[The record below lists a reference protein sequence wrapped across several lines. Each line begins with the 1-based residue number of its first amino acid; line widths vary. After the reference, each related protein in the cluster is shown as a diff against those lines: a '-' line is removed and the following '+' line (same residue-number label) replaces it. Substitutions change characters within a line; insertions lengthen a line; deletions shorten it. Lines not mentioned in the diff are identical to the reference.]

1 MCHLNRNIGVFEIF
15 LITPNRRKKERY
27 RQKASVW
34 STAHF
39 LLFFP
44 PQGRETSRMQF
55 SLGTD
60 SYLLKISVDE
70 SKTLKENP
78 VNTPQCPPKECHR
91 TLWIFAN
98 LLYYFTSKFSLWTW
112 LFIIWICMKKQTLI
126 GVFLKLAL

>member
-39 LLFFP
+39 LLFSP
-44 PQGRETSRMQF
+44 PQGRETSRMQS

-98 LLYYFTSKFSLWTW
+98 LLYYFTFLN
-112 LFIIWICMKKQTLI
+112 L
-126 GVFLKLAL
+126 VFGLGCCGFVCKNKP